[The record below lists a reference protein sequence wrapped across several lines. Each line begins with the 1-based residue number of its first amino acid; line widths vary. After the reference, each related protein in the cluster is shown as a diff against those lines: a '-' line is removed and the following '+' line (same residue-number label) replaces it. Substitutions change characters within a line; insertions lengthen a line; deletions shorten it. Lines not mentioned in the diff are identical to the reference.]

1 MNQLHFGDNL
11 DVLSKYVKDESV
23 DLIYLDPPFNSNAIY
38 NTFIKE
44 GDGIPSEAQAEAFK
58 DTWGWGTAAA
68 VAYEDLLRMGGD
80 LAVLVRAL
88 RTWLSDKGLMAY
100 IAMMAVRLVE
110 LHRVLKDSGSLYL
123 HCDPTASH
131 YLKMVLDAVFGAEN
145 FQAEIV
151 WRRTNSRSTSG
162 KWPRLHDIIFHYTKT
177 PSATFHTQ
185 KAPGELTKV
194 PHTLIT
200 GPDGLKYN
208 TFELTGAG
216 RTKDGESGKP
226 WRGFDPDKMGRH
238 WGYNH
243 AQLEEWAAGGLI
255 HFPANNGF
263 PRRRAEDPFDPLNRM
278 VTVGDV
284 WSDIDRLNQTAKER
298 LGYPTQKPRA
308 LLERIISASSN
319 PGDVVLDPFCGCGT
333 AVDAAEKL
341 GREWIGIDITHYA
354 VTLIEKRMQK
364 NHPAAEFKISGRP
377 TDIAGARDLADR
389 DKYQFQWWA
398 AWRLGAQTYES
409 KKGGDRGIDANIFFA
424 NGPYGH
430 GRIIV
435 SVKGGEHLNPAMV
448 NELNGVVQREDAEM
462 GILITLAEPTRGM
475 IAAAAGSGFVAKSS
489 HGRIPR
495 IQIVTVE
502 DLLEGRLPKMPPLPV
517 PADAPRARARKRDKD
532 QLELML
538 PFAGASGLKT
548 EDGAMIDPEFVRPLR
563 QGLTLV

>member
-11 DVLSKYVKDESV
+11 DVLAKHIKDESV

-38 NTFIKE
+38 NAFFKE
-44 GDGIPSEAQAEAFK
+44 GDGVPSEAQAEAFK
-58 DTWGWGTAAA
+58 DTWAWGPAAA
-68 VAYEDLLRMGGD
+68 EAYEDLLRMGGD
-80 LAVLVRAL
+80 LAVLLRAF
-88 RTWLSDKGLMAY
+88 RTWLTDKGLMAY

-131 YLKMVLDAVFGAEN
+131 YLKLILDAVFGPEN
-145 FQAEIV
+145 YQAEIV

-162 KWPRLHDIIFHYTKT
+162 KWPRFHDIIFHYTKT
-177 PSATFHTQ
+177 SGATFHPQ
-185 KAPGELTKV
+185 KAPGELAKV

-208 TFELTGAG
+208 TYELTGAG
-216 RTKDGESGKP
+216 RTKTGESGLP

-238 WGYNH
+238 WGYSQ
-243 AQLEEWAAGGLI
+243 AQLDEWAAGGLI
-255 HFPANNGF
+255 HFPKNGGF
-263 PRRRAEDPFDPLNRM
+263 PRRRAEEPFDPLNRL

-319 PGDVVLDPFCGCGT
+319 PGDVILDPFCGCGT

-341 GREWIGIDITHYA
+341 SRQWVGIDITHYA
-354 VTLIEKRMQK
+354 VTLIEKRVRR
-364 NHPAAEFKISGRP
+364 NHPTAEFRISGRP
-377 TDIAGARDLADR
+377 TDLAGARELADR

-398 AWRLGAQTYES
+398 AWKLGAQTYES

-424 NGPYGH
+424 NGPFGH

-448 NELNGVVQREDAEM
+448 NELNGVVQREGAEM

-475 IAAAAGSGFVAKSS
+475 VASAAGAGFVEKSA
-489 HGRIPR
+489 HGRMPR

-502 DLLEGRLPKMPPLPV
+502 GLLSGRLPKMPPLPV
-517 PADAPRARARKRDKD
+517 PADAPRVRARKRHKD

-538 PFAGASGLKT
+538 PFSGASGLRT
-548 EDGAMIDPEFVRPLR
+548 EDGAMIDPEFVRFGR
-563 QGLTLV
+563 G

>member
-11 DVLSKYVKDESV
+11 DVLIKYVKDESV

-38 NTFIKE
+38 NAFFKE
-44 GDGIPSEAQAEAFK
+44 GDGVPSEAQAEAFK
-58 DTWGWGTAAA
+58 DTWGWGPAAA
-68 VAYEDLLRMGGD
+68 EAYEDLLRVGGD
-80 LAVLVRAL
+80 LAVLMRAL
-88 RTWLSDKGLMAY
+88 RTWLTDKGLMAY
-100 IAMMAVRLVE
+100 LAMMAIRLVE
-110 LHRVLKDSGSLYL
+110 LHRVLKDTGSLYL

-131 YLKMVLDAVFGAEN
+131 YLKLILDAVFGAEN

-162 KWPRLHDIIFHYTKT
+162 KWPRLHDIIFHYSRT
-177 PSATFHTQ
+177 PRATFHSQT
-185 KAPGELTKV
+185 APGELTKV

-208 TFELTGAG
+208 TYELTGAG
-216 RTKDGESGKP
+216 RTKEGESGRP

-238 WGYNH
+238 WGYSH

-255 HFPANNGF
+255 HFPAKNGF

-284 WSDIDRLNQTAKER
+284 WADIDRLNQTAKER

-341 GREWIGIDITHYA
+341 GRQWIGIDITHYA
-354 VTLIEKRMQK
+354 VTLIETRVRK
-364 NHPAAEFKISGRP
+364 NHPTAEFTISGRP
-377 TDIAGARDLADR
+377 TDLAGARELAAR

-398 AWRLGAQTYES
+398 AWKLGAQTYES

-448 NELNGVVQREDAEM
+448 NELNGVVQRESAEM

-475 IAAAAGSGFVAKSS
+475 IASAAGAGFVEKSA
-489 HGRIPR
+489 HGRLPR
-495 IQIVTVE
+495 IQIVTVQ
-502 DLLEGRLPKMPPLPV
+502 DMLDGRLPKMPPLPV
-517 PADAPRARARKRDKD
+517 PSDAPRVRARKRDRD

-538 PFAGASGLKT
+538 PFSGASGLRT
-548 EDGAMIDPEFVRPLR
+548 EDGAMIDPDFVRFGSSR
-563 QGLTLV
+563 